1 MINNT
6 SYSLEI
12 TEHNSVTDLSYGVWL
27 VVLHAFRKPP
37 HVGLLINGKY
47 SSLTLKGIEKEIDSS
62 ILLKSI
68 QQKKI
73 ESVFVQL
80 KKHPVFSTD
89 YLNEI
94 LKLNLNKFEKVKPFE
109 ASCVSP
115 VKLFLNEFYALNSSE
130 NELLY
135 ELVERLKQNNFI
147 DSVYGVN
154 LKNTV
159 TFNFP
164 IYSFEELQQFISN
177 EIQPLNL
184 K

>member
-1 MINNT
+1 M
-6 SYSLEI
+6 
-12 TEHNSVTDLSYGVWL
+12 
-27 VVLHAFRKPP
+27 
-37 HVGLLINGKY
+37 
-47 SSLTLKGIEKEIDSS
+47 
-62 ILLKSI
+62 
-68 QQKKI
+68 
-73 ESVFVQL
+73 
-80 KKHPVFSTD
+80 FSTD

-94 LKLNLNKFEKVKPFE
+94 LKLNLHKFEKVKPFE